1 MRGNKR
7 GRLLSVIISIC
18 LMMMLA
24 VPAWADAE
32 VEVNRARNGVVQVLT
47 GFQDKNG
54 RNYAVQGGSGFLIG
68 DQVLITNQH
77 VVEMTAEV
85 KEDAKNKLQEWGVD
99 VASLTEKVQIVVTRD
114 VVIDATIRAS
124 SEEMDIAVVDLSSSI
139 GDREILSIVDGDS
152 SSPAGEAQNV
162 YALGFPKAADLA
174 QDVNYY
180 TSNDV
185 TVTDGIVSKLA
196 SSAGVSIIQHS
207 ATITAG
213 NSGGPLVDSNGNV
226 IGMNTMGNTDY
237 YYAISSYEIVDLL
250 KKLNVPYT
258 SEKSITAKDDS
269 STEITPTEVPPTEV
283 PPTEIPTVDKTALNQ
298 AISRAEELERDDYTE
313 ESFKVF
319 EDKLDEVKEVADRD
333 DATDAEVREAERVL
347 EEAVKGL
354 QDADQGLPVWIFVAI
369 GFVVIAVIVI
379 ILIVVLSSK
388 KKSNVGPGPGVM
400 PGPGPMPMP
409 QPGTPQNPRMPYTPP
424 TGGEA
429 ETGIL
434 DEGNADTTVLGGQQ
448 PQAAGMA
455 YLIRRKT
462 NEKIAL
468 TSGTF
473 TIGKERRRVSY
484 CISDNTA
491 VSRCHAQIVR
501 KGSNYFITDMNSTN
515 FTFVNGVKAAPNQE
529 VILTNHAKVRIADEE
544 FEFVLP

>member
-1 MRGNKR
+1 M
-7 GRLLSVIISIC
+7 
-18 LMMMLA
+18 
-24 VPAWADAE
+24 
-32 VEVNRARNGVVQVLT
+32 
-47 GFQDKNG
+47 
-54 RNYAVQGGSGFLIG
+54 
-68 DQVLITNQH
+68 
-77 VVEMTAEV
+77 
-85 KEDAKNKLQEWGVD
+85 
-99 VASLTEKVQIVVTRD
+99 
-114 VVIDATIRAS
+114 
-124 SEEMDIAVVDLSSSI
+124 SSSI

-152 SSPAGEAQNV
+152 NSPAGEAQNV

-213 NSGGPLVDSNGNV
+213 NSGGPLVDNNGNV
-226 IGMNTMGNTDY
+226 VGMNTMGNTDY

-258 SEKSITAKDDS
+258 SEKSITAKGDS
-269 STEITPTEVPPTEV
+269 LTEVTTTEVPPTEV

-388 KKSNVGPGPGVM
+388 KKSNVGLGPGVM

-409 QPGTPQNPRMPYTPP
+409 QPGTPQNPRMPYTAP

>member
-1 MRGNKR
+1 M
-7 GRLLSVIISIC
+7 
-18 LMMMLA
+18 
-24 VPAWADAE
+24 
-32 VEVNRARNGVVQVLT
+32 
-47 GFQDKNG
+47 
-54 RNYAVQGGSGFLIG
+54 
-68 DQVLITNQH
+68 
-77 VVEMTAEV
+77 
-85 KEDAKNKLQEWGVD
+85 
-99 VASLTEKVQIVVTRD
+99 
-114 VVIDATIRAS
+114 
-124 SEEMDIAVVDLSSSI
+124 
-139 GDREILSIVDGDS
+139 
-152 SSPAGEAQNV
+152 
-162 YALGFPKAADLA
+162 
-174 QDVNYY
+174 
-180 TSNDV
+180 
-185 TVTDGIVSKLA
+185 
-196 SSAGVSIIQHS
+196 
-207 ATITAG
+207 
-213 NSGGPLVDSNGNV
+213 
-226 IGMNTMGNTDY
+226 
-237 YYAISSYEIVDLL
+237 
-250 KKLNVPYT
+250 
-258 SEKSITAKDDS
+258 
-269 STEITPTEVPPTEV
+269 
-283 PPTEIPTVDKTALNQ
+283 
-298 AISRAEELERDDYTE
+298 
-313 ESFKVF
+313 
-319 EDKLDEVKEVADRD
+319 
-333 DATDAEVREAERVL
+333 
-347 EEAVKGL
+347 
-354 QDADQGLPVWIFVAI
+354 PVWIFVAI